1 MSYDHMTCDYDI
13 YDIILTSNS
22 KLKNKKINGNKDKN
36 KDKIETKFTI
46 FNSDREYLNKFQ
58 NWSSSGNL
66 TKSTE
71 LVAVFEVCI

>member
-1 MSYDHMTCDYDI
+1 MTCDYDI

-66 TKSTE
+66 TKSTGL
-71 LVAVFEVCI
+71 LVVFEVCI